1 MGARYTVHGTTRQ
14 ECQEALDALCRLL
27 GAVPTSRPI
36 DPAGRGWIARAV
48 PETTKAPDQAV
59 RGSVM
64 Q

>member
-1 MGARYTVHGTTRQ
+1 MGARYTVHGKTQQ
-14 ECQEALDALCRLL
+14 ECQQALDDLCRLL
-27 GAVPTSRPI
+27 GAVPTTRPI

-48 PETTKAPDQAV
+48 LETTEAPDHQV